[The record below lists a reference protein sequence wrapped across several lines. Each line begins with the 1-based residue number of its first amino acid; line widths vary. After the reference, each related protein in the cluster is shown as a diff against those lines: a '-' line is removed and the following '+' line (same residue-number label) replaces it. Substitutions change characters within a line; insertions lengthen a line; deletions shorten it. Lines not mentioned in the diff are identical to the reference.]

1 MITYRSRLLFL
12 ALLLVLLSPAVHA
25 APVTWYLNGV
35 TFSDGSRAVGS
46 FVYDTVTGLYTSID
60 ITTTPG
66 NAAASGLVTGNH
78 YTVQSPIG
86 RPAVVIFWT
95 TPNPITGVSGMLQW
109 GFLGTLANGGGTL
122 RWIRVPMR
130 ACA

>member
-1 MITYRSRLLFL
+1 MNTYRSPLLFL
-12 ALLLVLLSPAVHA
+12 ALLALFLSPAIHA

-66 NAAASGLVTGNH
+66 TRRRPLPHWSRAITIRCRAPLRVRRWWFFGPRRIPSLGLRHAAV
-78 YTVQSPIG
+78 
-86 RPAVVIFWT
+86 
-95 TPNPITGVSGMLQW
+95 GVSGNTLD
-109 GFLGTLANGGGTL
+109 GRRNHSAGSRFL
-122 RWIRVPMR
+122 
-130 ACA
+130 